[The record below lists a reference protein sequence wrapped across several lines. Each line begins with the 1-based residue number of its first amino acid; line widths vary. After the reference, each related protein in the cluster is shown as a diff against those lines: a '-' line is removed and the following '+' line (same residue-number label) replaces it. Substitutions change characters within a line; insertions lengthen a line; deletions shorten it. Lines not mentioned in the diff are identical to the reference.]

1 MTRIDIINN
10 LVKKYDYKSY
20 LEIGVRHFV
29 CFDGVNLPVENKNSI
44 DPNYDGV
51 TYKLTSDEAFES
63 MSEEK
68 KWDIIFIDGYHE
80 SNQVLRDIQNSLK
93 HLNDGGSIVCHDML
107 PPKESFVSMSKCGD
121 GYKAFVKLR
130 MSDENLEMY
139 VVDADYGCGVI
150 RRGNQK
156 LYEDKFFVE
165 GYSYFKNNRKNLMNV
180 KSESEFLE
188 MIYEQ

>member
-1 MTRIDIINN
+1 
-10 LVKKYDYKSY
+10 
-20 LEIGVRHFV
+20 
-29 CFDGVNLPVENKNSI
+29 
-44 DPNYDGV
+44 
-51 TYKLTSDEAFES
+51 

-80 SNQVLRDIQNSLK
+80 FSQVLRDIQNSLK

-107 PPKESFVSMSKCGD
+107 PPTESFVSMSKCGD